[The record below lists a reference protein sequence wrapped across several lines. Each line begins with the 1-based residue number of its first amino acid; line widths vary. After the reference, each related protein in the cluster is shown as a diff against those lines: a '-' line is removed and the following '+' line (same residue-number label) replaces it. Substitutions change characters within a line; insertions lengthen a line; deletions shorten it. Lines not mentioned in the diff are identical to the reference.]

1 MAALSILLACALG
14 IIALT
19 FVLTPL
25 FRYALAGTASDATQ
39 TREDAVPVASSA
51 MTEREQSARSAL
63 QEIELDYQLGN
74 ISEEDYNTLRER
86 YMRRALVALKSRHD
100 NGQDVVE
107 TTDTADTAYDRDKEL
122 DDLIEAQLRTLK
134 EQGTDATD

>member
-1 MAALSILLACALG
+1 MAALSILLALGLG

-25 FRYALAGTASDATQ
+25 FRYALAGTTGEVVQ
-39 TREDAVPVASSA
+39 PHEDAVPVASSA

-107 TTDTADTAYDRDKEL
+107 ATDTAYDHDKEL

>member
-1 MAALSILLACALG
+1 MILSILLALALG
-14 IIALT
+14 IVALT

-25 FRYALAGTASDATQ
+25 LRYAPGKTTGQAIQIS
-39 TREDAVPVASSA
+39 EDTVPVTRTA

-100 NGQDVVE
+100 NGQDVATEE
-107 TTDTADTAYDRDKEL
+107 TVDTTYDHDKEL
-122 DDLIEAQLRTLK
+122 DDLIEEQLRTLK

>member
-1 MAALSILLACALG
+1 MTLSILLACGLG
-14 IIALT
+14 IVALT

-25 FRYALAGTASDATQ
+25 LRYVPASTTGEVVQ
-39 TREDAVPVASSA
+39 PREDVVPTASSA

-100 NGQDVVE
+100 NGQDVVD
-107 TTDTADTAYDRDKEL
+107 TTYNRDKEL
-122 DDLIEAQLRTLK
+122 DDLIEEQLRTLK

>member
-1 MAALSILLACALG
+1 MTLSILLAIGLG
-14 IIALT
+14 IVALT

-25 FRYALAGTASDATQ
+25 LRYVPVGTGGKVVQ
-39 TREDAVPVASSA
+39 PREDVVPTASSA

-100 NGQDVVE
+100 NGQDVVD
-107 TTDTADTAYDRDKEL
+107 TTYNRDKEL
-122 DDLIEAQLRTLK
+122 DDLIEEQLRTLK

>member
-1 MAALSILLACALG
+1 MIALSILLACGLG
-14 IIALT
+14 IVALT

-25 FRYALAGTASDATQ
+25 IRYMPASTTGEVVQ
-39 TREDAVPVASSA
+39 PREDVVPAASSA
-51 MTEREQSARSAL
+51 MTEREQSARTAL

-100 NGQDVVE
+100 NGQDAV
-107 TTDTADTAYDRDKEL
+107 DTADTAYDHDKEL
-122 DDLIEAQLRTLK
+122 DDLIEEQLRTLK

>member
-1 MAALSILLACALG
+1 MQISILLAIGLG

-19 FVLTPL
+19 FVLAPL
-25 FRYALAGTASDATQ
+25 FRYVAATAVSEAPQ
-39 TREDAVPVASSA
+39 TGVASA
-51 MTEREQSARSAL
+51 VTEREQSARSAL
-63 QEIELDYQLGN
+63 QEVELDYQLGN

-86 YMRRALVALKSRHD
+86 YVRRALVALKSRHD
-100 NGQDVVE
+100 KGQDVVAGE
-107 TTDTADTAYDRDKEL
+107 TYEDHDKEL

>member
-1 MAALSILLACALG
+1 MATLSILLACGLG

-25 FRYALAGTASDATQ
+25 FRYAPITSVSEGSPPS
-39 TREDAVPVASSA
+39 EEAVPVASSA

-100 NGQDVVE
+100 SGQDVVE
-107 TTDTADTAYDRDKEL
+107 TADDTTYDHDKEL

>member
-1 MAALSILLACALG
+1 MALSILLALGLG

-19 FVLTPL
+19 FVLTPI
-25 FRYALAGTASDATQ
+25 FRTVQARPISEVTH
-39 TREDAVPVASSA
+39 TREDVVPVVSNA

-86 YMRRALVALKSRHD
+86 YMRSALVALKSRHD
-100 NGQDVVE
+100 NGQDVSIVE
-107 TTDTADTAYDRDKEL
+107 TTYDRDKEL
-122 DDLIEAQLRTLK
+122 DDLIEEQLRTLK
-134 EQGTDATD
+134 EQGTDATK

>member
-1 MAALSILLACALG
+1 MILSILLALGLG

-25 FRYALAGTASDATQ
+25 LRYASLKTADAGTSIS
-39 TREDAVPVASSA
+39 ENVVPVVASNA

-100 NGQDVVE
+100 SGQDVVE
-107 TTDTADTAYDRDKEL
+107 TTYDRDKEL
-122 DDLIEAQLRTLK
+122 DDLIEEQLRTLK

>member
-1 MAALSILLACALG
+1 MTLSILLACGLG
-14 IIALT
+14 IVALT

-25 FRYALAGTASDATQ
+25 LRYVPVGTGGKVVQ
-39 TREDAVPVASSA
+39 PREDVVPTASSA

-100 NGQDVVE
+100 NGQDVVD
-107 TTDTADTAYDRDKEL
+107 TTYDRDKEL
-122 DDLIEAQLRTLK
+122 DDLIEEQLRTLK

>member
-1 MAALSILLACALG
+1 MMAFSILLAIGLG
-14 IIALT
+14 IVALT

-25 FRYALAGTASDATQ
+25 LRYTPATTVSEATQ
-39 TREDAVPVASSA
+39 AREDAIPVAASSA

-100 NGQDVVE
+100 NGQDVVD
-107 TTDTADTAYDRDKEL
+107 TTYDRDKEL
-122 DDLIEAQLRTLK
+122 DDLIEEQLRALK

>member
-1 MAALSILLACALG
+1 MLLSILLAIGLG
-14 IIALT
+14 IIGIT
-19 FVLTPL
+19 FVLAPL
-25 FRYALAGTASDATQ
+25 YYYVPARTTSEGTNTSGEGLPT
-39 TREDAVPVASSA
+39 TSNVA
-51 MTEREQSARSAL
+51 TEREQSARGAL

-100 NGQDVVE
+100 EGQDVVIVE
-107 TTDTADTAYDRDKEL
+107 AYDRDKEL
-122 DDLIEAQLRTLK
+122 DELIEEQLRKLK